1 MKKYIY
7 AQLPTSSAATSAGE
21 VGMMLPSVT
30 KSASFKRTVSLIF
43 LFIVTFY
50 LVISLLNTSQ
60 NLVLVEDDKPLEH
73 GQIQF
78 ELEQCGCKRRLNN
91 VHNNPPDLLLNKTTC
106 GMDAFRRG
114 PGQKIVGF
122 SFYGDINSDY
132 RYNTEFII
140 IVNCI
145 LNIFCFCL

>member
-1 MKKYIY
+1 MI
-7 AQLPTSSAATSAGE
+7 
-21 VGMMLPSVT
+21 LPSVT

-60 NLVLVEDDKPLEH
+60 NLVLVDDDEPLED

-78 ELEQCGCKRRLNN
+78 EIEQCGCKRRLNN
-91 VHNNPPDLLLNKTTC
+91 VRNNPSDLLLNKTTC
-106 GMDAFRRG
+106 GLDAFQRG
-114 PGQKIVGF
+114 PGQRIVGF

-132 RYNTEFII
+132 RYITEFIL

-145 LNIFCFCL
+145 LNI